1 MSLLV
6 AVDQYPN
13 WYPAVVKS
21 VEVLERGDRGRP
33 TKARTKLHVERG
45 PIVKDFDLLMD
56 VQVDPNGTVKL
67 SRVPHD
73 GRDAE
78 KFDVRW
84 RVSGSG
90 PSQIHLDLSAD
101 LNVPRFLPL
110 GDVGNSLASGF
121 VEAATKA
128 LTS

>member
-1 MSLLV
+1 MSLLE
-6 AVDQYPN
+6 AVDQYPT

-21 VEVLERGDRGRP
+21 VEVVERNDQGRP
-33 TKARTKLHVERG
+33 TKAQTNLHVERG
-45 PIVKDFDLLMD
+45 PIVKDFNLLMD

-67 SRVPHD
+67 SRVPHH
-73 GRDAE
+73 GSDAE
-78 KFDVRW
+78 KFDVIW

-90 PSQIHLDLSAD
+90 PSQIRLDLAAD

-110 GDVGNSLASGF
+110 GDVGNALASGF

-128 LTS
+128 LT